1 MLTKL
6 GLLPHP
12 TRGRSVALAPNL
24 QGQFIDRWVTLERP
38 QSSVCKWTIG
48 LEQFDLP
55 IRHGEGRVVFSLGQ
69 EASLYQELVANGQ
82 VALRYSEDVN
92 GSYDR
97 IAFICDPTGLILGLM
112 PHPEAHLFDLHRPN
126 QTATPF
132 CRGCWVENVSKYCC
146 PSSNIF
152 GGFTMSSTSIRRA
165 LISVSD
171 KSHLATLVP
180 MLQQHQIEVV
190 SSGGTAKALEALGVT
205 VTPIQEVTG
214 NPEAFGGRMKTL
226 SFQVSSALLFRR
238 GHEGDEAQAEEL
250 GIEPIDLVICN
261 LYPFATVAARGADW
275 STLIEN
281 IDIGGP
287 TMIRAAAKN
296 CASVCWLIR
305 QTMRPWLLKLV
316 QMELF
321 PQTLEQRLR

>member
-1 MLTKL
+1 MTCKFLILTGDGINCANETAWAFELAGGEADIIHINDLLAKPEMLFDYQGMAFPGGFSFGDDLGSGQVMALKMRHALGTELSAFVNNGAAIIGICNGFQMLTKL

-69 EASLYQELVANGQ
+69 EASLYQELIANGQ

-97 IAFICDPTGLILGLM
+97 IAAICDPTGLILGLM

-132 CRGCWVENVSKYCC
+132 AEGAGLKMFQNIVAHLQTSSEVS
-146 PSSNIF
+146 P
-152 GGFTMSSTSIRRA
+152 
-165 LISVSD
+165 
-171 KSHLATLVP
+171 
-180 MLQQHQIEVV
+180 
-190 SSGGTAKALEALGVT
+190 
-205 VTPIQEVTG
+205 
-214 NPEAFGGRMKTL
+214 
-226 SFQVSSALLFRR
+226 
-238 GHEGDEAQAEEL
+238 
-250 GIEPIDLVICN
+250 
-261 LYPFATVAARGADW
+261 
-275 STLIEN
+275 
-281 IDIGGP
+281 
-287 TMIRAAAKN
+287 
-296 CASVCWLIR
+296 
-305 QTMRPWLLKLV
+305 
-316 QMELF
+316 
-321 PQTLEQRLR
+321 